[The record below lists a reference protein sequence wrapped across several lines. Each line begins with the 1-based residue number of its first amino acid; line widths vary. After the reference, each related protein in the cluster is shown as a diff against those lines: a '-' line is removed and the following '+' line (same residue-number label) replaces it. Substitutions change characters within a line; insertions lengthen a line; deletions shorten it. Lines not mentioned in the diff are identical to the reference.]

1 MSCNFP
7 LSLVVSLS
15 VFYTAY
21 CLEPEMNSGERI
33 GALQQTL
40 EELRKTYNNVKTE
53 LNALERRRKKMRK
66 KEKDRTQ
73 RSTQQAE
80 STMS

>member
-1 MSCNFP
+1 
-7 LSLVVSLS
+7 
-15 VFYTAY
+15 
-21 CLEPEMNSGERI
+21 MNSGERI

-80 STMS
+80 SIMSWVLLLFTI